1 VSIKSLVNK
10 DRTLPEI
17 NLLNTHPTTKRD
29 YDKRAAE
36 KTPEIIKLAKQFGKD
51 FFDGDRKCGYG
62 GYKYDGRWKA
72 AVEQMRQH
80 YNLPD
85 NASVLDVGCG
95 KGFMLH
101 DFKEIMP
108 GCSVAGLD
116 VSEYAIENSMPTVKQ
131 FLKVASAE
139 KLPCPDKS
147 FDLVISI
154 NSIHNLP
161 LEACKTAL
169 VEIERVSRGGSFIT
183 VDAWRN
189 EQEHEDLLKWVLTA
203 ETYMHVDDWK
213 KLFDQIGFSGD
224 YYWFIAD

>member
-1 VSIKSLVNK
+1 M
-10 DRTLPEI
+10 PEI
-17 NLLNTHPTTKRD
+17 NLLNTHPATKRD
-29 YDKRAAE
+29 YHKRAAE
-36 KTPEIIKLAKQFGKD
+36 KTPEIIRLAKQFGKD

-72 AVEQMRQH
+72 VVERMCQY

-85 NASVLDVGCG
+85 NAAILDIGCG

-101 DFKEIMP
+101 DFMEIMP
-108 GCSVAGLD
+108 NCSVAGVD
-116 VSEYAIENSMPTVKQ
+116 VSEYAIENSKPSVKQ

-139 KLPCPDKS
+139 KLSYPDKS

-161 LEACKTAL
+161 LDLCITSLK
-169 VEIERVSRGGSFIT
+169 EIERVSKEHSYIT

-189 EQEHEDLLKWVLTA
+189 EKEHEDLLKWVLTA

-213 KLFDQIGFSGD
+213 KLFLEIGYTGD
-224 YYWFIAD
+224 YWWFIAD

>member
-1 VSIKSLVNK
+1 LS
-10 DRTLPEI
+10 EI
-17 NLLNTHPTTKRD
+17 NLLNTHPTAKRN

-36 KTPEIIKLAKQFGKD
+36 KTPEIIRLAKQFGKD

-72 AVEQMRQH
+72 VVERMRQY
-80 YNLPD
+80 YNLPS
-85 NASVLDVGCG
+85 NAAILDVGCG

-101 DFKEIMP
+101 DFKEVMP
-108 GCSVAGLD
+108 NCSVAGID
-116 VSEYAIENSMPTVKQ
+116 VSEYALEHSMPSVKP

-139 KLPCPDKS
+139 PLPYPDNS
-147 FDLVISI
+147 FDLVVSI

-161 LEACKTAL
+161 LEACKKSL
-169 VEIERVSRGGSFIT
+169 QEIERVSKGKSYIT

-189 EQEHEDLLKWVLTA
+189 DLERENLLKWVLTA
-203 ETYMHVDDWK
+203 ETYMHVNDWK
-213 KLFDQIGFSGD
+213 KLFSNIGFTGD

>member
-1 VSIKSLVNK
+1 LS
-10 DRTLPEI
+10 EI
-17 NLLNTHPTTKRD
+17 NLLNTHPATKRD

-72 AVEQMRQH
+72 VVERMRQR

-85 NASVLDVGCG
+85 NAAVLDVGCG

-108 GCSVAGLD
+108 NCSVAGVD
-116 VSEYAIENSMPTVKQ
+116 VSEYAIENSMPSVKQ

-139 KLPCPDKS
+139 KLPYPDKS
-147 FDLVISI
+147 FDLVVSI

-169 VEIERVSRGGSFIT
+169 QEIERVSRGGSFIT

-203 ETYMHVDDWK
+203 ETYMHVDDWE
-213 KLFDQIGFSGD
+213 KLFDEIGFSGD